1 MCLMCNNGNETFPLQ
16 PSPPTHTTILAWV
29 VMYRIL
35 KNLREKNLKPVRL
48 NAQQTP
54 EREQ

>member
-35 KNLREKNLKPVRL
+35 KNLREKNLKPARL